1 MILSCTATFLSL
13 TCKIKL
19 VLTYLEKIM
28 QKILNVALDNRSYP
42 ITIGE
47 NLLSQFEHFKLHS
60 GQRVLVVTNDT
71 IAPIYLQHLLDM
83 LEAHGV
89 KTDSVIVPDGEQ
101 YKTMETWNQILTAL
115 LANNH
120 TRSSILVA
128 LGGGVI
134 GDVAGFAASAYQ
146 RGIKFIQVPTTLL
159 SQVDSSVGGKT
170 AINHPLGKNMI
181 GAFYQPQSVV
191 IDINCLKTL
200 PQRELSAGLAEVI
213 KYGIIMD
220 SAFFNWLETHI
231 DDLLNLDVDALSY
244 CIYRCCELKAQVVAA
259 DETEQDMRA
268 ILNLGHTYGHAIEA
282 ELGYGNWLH
291 GEAVSVGMLMA
302 AQTAKLLGLLA
313 DKDIERIK
321 NLLIKAKLPVKRPE
335 QMTIESYIPHM
346 LRDKKV
352 ISGKLR
358 LVIPTKIGQV
368 EVMDGIEKSVVL
380 ESINNS

>member
-220 SAFFNWLETHI
+220 SAFFNWLEAHI

>member
-60 GQRVLVVTNDT
+60 GQRVFVVTNDT

-120 TRSSILVA
+120 TRSTILVA

-200 PQRELSAGLAEVI
+200 PPRELSAGLAEVI

-335 QMTIESYIPHM
+335 QMAIESYIPHM